1 MNGYATWL
9 ADTLREAG
17 LPVVEWTGW
26 KHRGAYAF
34 RNLSA
39 VVWHHDASPP
49 GDSPGVPAYMIREMD
64 AGRPG
69 AQLWVNRQGVWHV
82 LAAGVAYHA
91 GRVRPG
97 MPRNSNSLGIE
108 TDHTTGERWP
118 QPLLDSLRAGSAAIL
133 RRLGQDENGLHMHK
147 TICDPPGRKTDPDWL
162 DLAAERRRIH
172 LLLHPPPPAPA
183 PLLEEDD
190 VARLI
195 KAPDKGATFGTDGT
209 QRWHVPSPPVLKELI
224 AIGLYGDGR
233 THVVSQETIDALPL
247 VERAQ

>member
-17 LPVVEWTGW
+17 LPVVEWDGW

-39 VVWHHDASPP
+39 VVLHHDASPA
-49 GDSPGVPAYMIREMD
+49 GDSPGVPRYMIREMD

-97 MPRNSNSLGIE
+97 MPGNSSSLGIE

-118 QPLLDSLRAGSAAIL
+118 QPLLDSLRAGTAAIL
-133 RRLGQDENGLHMHK
+133 SRLGQDENGLHMHK

-172 LLLHPPPPAPA
+172 LLLHPPPPDPEPA
-183 PLLEEDD
+183 LPPSKE
-190 VARLI
+190 
-195 KAPDKGATFGTDGT
+195 APDMVIVKNPSGNDQHLVAMGR
-209 QRWHVPSPPVLKELI
+209 RWRIASMEELRAYAAVLPRVELPQ
-224 AIGLYGDGR
+224 AAFDRL
-233 THVVSQETIDALPL
+233 QE
-247 VERAQ
+247 AQ